1 MGAESKKS
9 GRMEQD
15 KEPQAVVEYS
25 KNGELASR
33 MKDLTKRLSEV
44 TDFRVKVVERAGGTL
59 KDQFPTTTLWEGS
72 SCDRTGCTK
81 CNQGAEKLPNCKK
94 ASLVYENVCLRC
106 NPGAGNKG
114 ELKEVKDDIPT
125 LYVGETSRSIFER
138 SREHWD
144 DWRSRKEE
152 SHIRRHQE
160 AEHGGDG
167 APKFIMRVVQF
178 SKTALSRQIGEAV
191 RIGRRGGAGR
201 ILNSKSEYN
210 RCKIP
215 RLVIEEMDEEQQK
228 ARELQNTMELLRRQ
242 EEELGSHMKLLR
254 EQEIQDKEQT

>member
-1 MGAESKKS
+1 
-9 GRMEQD
+9 
-15 KEPQAVVEYS
+15 
-25 KNGELASR
+25 
-33 MKDLTKRLSEV
+33 MKM
-44 TDFRVKVVERAGGTL
+44 
-59 KDQFPTTTLWEGS
+59 
-72 SCDRTGCTK
+72 
-81 CNQGAEKLPNCKK
+81 
-94 ASLVYENVCLRC
+94 Y
-106 NPGAGNKG
+106 AGNKG

-167 APKFIMRVVQF
+167 APKFIMRVVKF

-210 RCKIP
+210 RWKIP
-215 RLVIEEMDEEQQK
+215 RLVIEEVEAGGGGSYGAPEHNGAAQKTRGGMGEEWVQ
-228 ARELQNTMELLRRQ
+228 
-242 EEELGSHMKLLR
+242 
-254 EQEIQDKEQT
+254 